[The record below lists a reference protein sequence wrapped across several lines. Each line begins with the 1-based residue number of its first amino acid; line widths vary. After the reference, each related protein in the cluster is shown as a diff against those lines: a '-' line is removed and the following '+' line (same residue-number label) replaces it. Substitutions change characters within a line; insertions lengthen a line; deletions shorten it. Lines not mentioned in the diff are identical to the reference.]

1 MINNGQDFYMFMCA
15 GVSSFPNASFNPFF
29 CPVSVFAMSAS
40 IGLYDLV
47 SLTTLLSFFK
57 NFYSYSTVWS
67 SHPRSVL

>member
-15 GVSSFPNASFNPFF
+15 GVSRFPNASFNPFF
-29 CPVSVFAMSAS
+29 CPVSPFAMSAS
-40 IGLYDLV
+40 IGLYGLV